1 LRREGMMAEKKTTI
15 LVVDDVPDN
24 IAILDGILK
33 EDYRVKAATSGEAAL
48 AIARADLPPDL
59 ILLDVMMPG
68 MDGFEVCRRLKAE
81 AASAKLPVIF
91 VTARDEVADES
102 MGFQVGAVDYITK
115 PVNPHIVRA
124 RIKAHLELRL
134 AREELERQ
142 NDVLREN
149 ASLREEVEAISRHD
163 LKNPLMIVMTV
174 PEVILTQASL
184 TDKQRELLGMVE
196 EAGRRML
203 EMINRTIDLYKMEK
217 STYALDPVSVDIL
230 PITEQILASL
240 RGILQEKGL
249 EYTVTVRGKVAPKGD
264 SFIVKAED
272 LLVYSLLANLLKN
285 AAEASPQGGRISV
298 SLDERESAVVAIH
311 NMGAIPESIRG
322 RFFEKYATA
331 NKRGGTGLGA
341 YSAKLISRTLGGTI
355 AFETSEEKG
364 TTITV
369 TLRRV

>member
-1 LRREGMMAEKKTTI
+1 MMSEKKTTI

-24 IAILDGILK
+24 IAILEGILK

-68 MDGFEVCRRLKAE
+68 MDGFEVCRRLKKE

-91 VTARDEVADES
+91 VTARDEVSDES

-115 PVNPHIVRA
+115 PVNPHIVKA
-124 RIKAHLELRL
+124 RIKAHLELKL
-134 AREELERQ
+134 AREELEQQ
-142 NDVLREN
+142 NEILREN
-149 ASLREEVEAISRHD
+149 EKLREEVEAISRHD

-184 TDKQRELLGMVE
+184 TDRQRELLGMVD

-217 STYALDPVSVDIL
+217 GTYVLEPRSVDVVRI
-230 PITEQILASL
+230 IEQNKAAF
-240 RGILQEKGL
+240 RGFIEDKGL
-249 EYTVTVRGKVAPKGD
+249 RWELSFCGKAPTEGD
-264 SFIVKAED
+264 SFHVKGED
-272 LLVYSLLANLLKN
+272 LLVYSLLSNLIKN
-285 AAEASPQGGRISV
+285 AIEASPKSGRISI
-298 SLDERESAVVAIH
+298 SLEERESAVVTIH
-311 NMGAIPESIRG
+311 NMGAIPQRIRA
-322 RFFEKYATA
+322 RFFEKFATA
-331 NKRGGTGLGA
+331 DKERGTGLGA
-341 YSAKLISRTLGGTI
+341 YSAKLITRTLGGSI
-355 AFETSEEKG
+355 GVETSDESG

-369 TLRRV
+369 ELPRA